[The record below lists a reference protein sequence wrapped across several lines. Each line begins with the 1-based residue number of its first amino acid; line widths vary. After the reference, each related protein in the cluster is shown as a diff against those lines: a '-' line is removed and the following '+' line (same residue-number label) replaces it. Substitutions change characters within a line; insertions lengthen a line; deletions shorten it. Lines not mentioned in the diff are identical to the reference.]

1 MMRVVLFLVLVSLL
15 ATPVRSQAQSGP
27 QWIDVEGAQGAKLRA
42 AVYRPAGNG
51 PFPVVVVL
59 HGSTGGRQALVDW
72 GADFARAGFVTLVG
86 CWRAGFICPQGP
98 YIRIQARKNAI
109 ALIDAG
115 KRIPGA
121 RADRVG
127 LVGWSSG
134 GGLAAALAS
143 SGANVQAVVSV
154 AGSFREELVSVPKD
168 EPSALSLVQDLRAPL
183 LILHGTSDSAEPV
196 QTSREYEARARQLGK
211 TVEAYYI
218 DGGNHFMLFHP
229 KFKDEVL
236 RRSVGFLNKY
246 LRP

>member
-1 MMRVVLFLVLVSLL
+1 MMRFVLFTVLVSLL
-15 ATPVRSQAQSGP
+15 ATPVGLQAQSGP
-27 QWIDVEGAQGAKLRA
+27 QWIAVEGAQGAKLRA

-59 HGSTGGRQALVDW
+59 HGISGGRQQLVDW

-86 CWRAGFICPQGP
+86 CWLQGFICPQGP
-98 YIRIQARKNAI
+98 NYVRTQARKNAI

-115 KRIPGA
+115 RRIPGA

-127 LVGWSSG
+127 LVGWSTG

-143 SGANVQAVVSV
+143 SGAKVQAVVSV
-154 AGSFREELVSVPKD
+154 AGSFREVIPNND
-168 EPSALSLVQDLRAPL
+168 PPALSLVQNLRAPL
-183 LILHGTSDSAEPV
+183 LILHGTSDAAEPV
-196 QTSREYEARARQLGK
+196 QTSREYEARARELGK
-211 TVEAYYI
+211 NVQAYYI
-218 DGGNHFMLFHP
+218 EGGDHFMLFDP

-236 RRSVGFLNKY
+236 RRSVEFLKKY